1 MGLKFE
7 DIKSLEKPYSQS
19 IILYLYWASLA
30 ITVVTGVTSMF
41 EEGFTFF
48 AFVRGLFI
56 IGFGGIMCRLMA
68 EAAQVLFRIES
79 HLRTIAENG
88 QSLSSVK
95 KETNSVPA
103 EDKTIEPD
111 SAKAGEV

>member
-1 MGLKFE
+1 MGLKFN

-19 IILYLYWASLA
+19 IILYLYWASLV
-30 ITVVTGVTSMF
+30 ITVGTGILSMF

-56 IGFGGIMCRLMA
+56 IVFGGIMCRLMA

-79 HLRTIAENG
+79 HLRRIAEQG
-88 QSLSSVK
+88 QSLSESTSVSEPEAASGDNPA
-95 KETNSVPA
+95 KEV
-103 EDKTIEPD
+103 
-111 SAKAGEV
+111 